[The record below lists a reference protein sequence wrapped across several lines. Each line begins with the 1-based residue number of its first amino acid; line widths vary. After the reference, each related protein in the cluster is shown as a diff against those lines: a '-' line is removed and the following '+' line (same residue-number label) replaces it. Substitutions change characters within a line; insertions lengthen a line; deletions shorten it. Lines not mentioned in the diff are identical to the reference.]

1 MVWTWRLFYS
11 QPLVYCQLT
20 WQSLPV
26 PVTALKQRLCWRNL
40 RVFLV
45 KYTTHLSKTS
55 SSCFWMLSEIIPAVN
70 LWIKISQL
78 TSKRLQKK
86 RLLYREHRQLHNGN
100 RVGIILWEESVQRT
114 TFWYR
119 NGVYTCWPFSI
130 DLFGHSVLFD
140 RLKISSNGL
149 WNVTFL

>member
-1 MVWTWRLFYS
+1 MIYS
-11 QPLVYCQLT
+11 QPLVYCRLT

-55 SSCFWMLSEIIPAVN
+55 SSCFWMLSEIFPAVN

-78 TSKRLQKK
+78 TSKQLQRK

-100 RVGIILWEESVQRT
+100 RVSRNNSIGRISAKNHFLIQKWCLHMLAFFNWS
-114 TFWYR
+114 FWALSPF
-119 NGVYTCWPFSI
+119 WPI
-130 DLFGHSVLFD
+130 D

-149 WNVTFL
+149 LNLAFL